1 MSGEGR
7 DTTYKPAKK
16 HGATNSANTR
26 QSNRRTTKRV
36 DYEEVDIISSGGESE
51 ETTGQSESGFG
62 SSVQSEKV
70 EKEKEGDLRGALWTP
85 GTLRCNT
92 VRVTEQLSRL
102 AEASSVLVM
111 AREEEKTEMEKIME
125 MMLEMQ
131 IKERDREDERERRQE
146 QLLETLKGA
155 QTSFPRKST

>member
-1 MSGEGR
+1 M
-7 DTTYKPAKK
+7 
-16 HGATNSANTR
+16 
-26 QSNRRTTKRV
+26 
-36 DYEEVDIISSGGESE
+36 
-51 ETTGQSESGFG
+51 
-62 SSVQSEKV
+62 
-70 EKEKEGDLRGALWTP
+70 WTP

-111 AREEEKTEMEKIME
+111 AREEEKTGMEKIMK